1 MFYRPGNPALQ
12 EVFHLKA
19 GYMWYIKRI
28 SRDNIKFT
36 SSTVELLHSTARN
49 QMITVGLIAV
59 VWHIIATLSWPE
71 TFLRTIWLVT
81 PVTLLIC
88 IVSFWLL
95 PKRFLLAQVVWQVG
109 LVVVITLALYIYQ
122 QPEMVFLYA
131 LLPLMA
137 VVAVGRRAGLLAEC
151 GLIVVIGWLSYNQ
164 LTPLPLGYSIGVI
177 MAGALTGVLGWAAS
191 DALLTVA
198 RWSLFHFNQAQSN
211 LEAANRQRGE
221 VVRVLK
227 SLDQAYSQLER
238 VNHMLVLARAQAEE
252 AQEARN
258 RFALAVSHELRTPL
272 NFILGFSELMVNS
285 PDTYT
290 SLEEW
295 PDGLYEDVNEI
306 YRSTTHLQSLVND
319 ILNLGQIEA
328 RQMPLFKEMVDLS
341 QLVQDV
347 KAMVEPVLTRKKLWF
362 QTEIEPDLPP
372 VFADRTRIRQVLLS
386 LISNSLRFTEQG
398 GITIRLR
405 VEKNAILVNTEDTG
419 PGIAPEDLS
428 KLFKEFGQLEQ
439 SGWRRREGTGLGL
452 TIGRRFVELHGGQ
465 MWVESEGVPGR
476 GTKFYFTLPLSRTAL
491 DLSIA
496 ADEKTAETHSWSYA
510 KRQAEKERLLLVLSP
525 SPVAGDLIG
534 HYLEDYG
541 VVALADSSQVHS
553 KITELLPN
561 ALIVDQAIIDQNHIQ
576 VVLQDLPYHLPVVSF
591 VFPDIAGQL
600 NYLPPGVANYLVKP
614 VTRQRLL
621 EAIWSIDRNIRSI
634 LVVDNDP
641 AMVRFVTLALGND
654 ENETISGSGYQVQA
668 AFSGLEALAH
678 LRQEPADVILLD
690 LNLPDIQG
698 WEVITRMQQEPVLA
712 QTPIILITAND
723 LPQALA
729 TDQQESL
736 QILMGRPFSRQE
748 LGSLLKVALGTIQPM
763 YPTLATLSGPTR
775 PVNPSA

>member
-1 MFYRPGNPALQ
+1 
-12 EVFHLKA
+12 
-19 GYMWYIKRI
+19 MWYIKRI
-28 SRDNIKFT
+28 SRDNAEFT
-36 SSTVELLHSTARN
+36 ASTIELLQTTARN
-49 QMITVGLIAV
+49 QMITVGLIAA

-81 PVTLLIC
+81 PATVLIC
-88 IVSFWLL
+88 IVSLWLL
-95 PKRFLLAQVVWQVG
+95 PKQFLLAHVIWQMG
-109 LVVVITLALYIYQ
+109 LAVVITLALYIYQ
-122 QPEMVFLYA
+122 QPEIVFLYA

-137 VVAVGRRAGLLAEC
+137 IVAVGRRAGLLAE
-151 GLIVVIGWLSYNQ
+151 GGIIIVMGWLSYSQ
-164 LTPLPLGYSIGVI
+164 LIALPPGYGLGVI
-177 MAGALTGVLGWAAS
+177 MAGALTGILGWAAS

-198 RWSLFHFNQAQSN
+198 HWSLFNFNQAQSN

-221 VVRVLK
+221 VVGVLK

-252 AQEARN
+252 AQEVRN

-295 PDGLYEDVNEI
+295 PPGLYEDVQEI

-328 RQMPLFKEMVDLS
+328 RQMPLFKEMVDMS

-347 KAMVEPVLTRKKLWF
+347 KAMVEPVLTRKNLWF
-362 QTEIEPDLPP
+362 QTEIEPGLPP

-398 GITIRLR
+398 GITVRLR
-405 VEKNAILVNTEDTG
+405 GEKNAILVNTEDTG
-419 PGIAPEDLS
+419 PGIAQEDLP

-465 MWVESEGVPGR
+465 MWVESEGVAGR
-476 GTKFYFTLPLSRTAL
+476 GTKFYFTLPLSRTTI
-491 DLSIA
+491 DLNAA
-496 ADEKTAETHSWSYA
+496 ADEAAAEARSWNYA
-510 KRQAEKERLLLVLSP
+510 KEQAEKARLLLVLSP
-525 SPVAGDLIG
+525 NPVAGDLIEQ
-534 HYLEDYG
+534 YLEDYG
-541 VVALADSSQVHS
+541 VVALADFSQVHS

-561 ALIVDQAIIDQNHIQ
+561 ALIVDQAIINENQ
-576 VVLQDLPYHLPVVSF
+576 VQAVLQDSPYFLPIVSF
-591 VFPDIAGQL
+591 VFPDSASHPVGGSASHPVGGSTDQL
-600 NYLPPGVANYLVKP
+600 SYLPPGVANYLVKP
-614 VTRQRLL
+614 ITRQRLI
-621 EAIWSIDRNIRSI
+621 EAIRSLNRNIRSV

-641 AMVRFVTLALGND
+641 AMVRFVTLALTSGED
-654 ENETISGSGYQVQA
+654 ETISTPGYQVQA
-668 AFSGLEALAH
+668 AFSGLEALAQ
-678 LRQEPADVILLD
+678 LRQELTDVILLD
-690 LNLPDIQG
+690 LNLPDING
-698 WEVITRMQQEPVLA
+698 WEVITRIQQEPMLA
-712 QTPIILITAND
+712 RVPIILITASD

-729 TDQQESL
+729 TDQQESI
-736 QILMGRPFSRQE
+736 QVLMGRPFSRQE
-748 LGSLLKVALGTIQPM
+748 LGALLKGVLGAVQPM
-763 YPTLATLSGPTR
+763 YPTWAALSAPR
-775 PVNPSA
+775 HPVNLSA